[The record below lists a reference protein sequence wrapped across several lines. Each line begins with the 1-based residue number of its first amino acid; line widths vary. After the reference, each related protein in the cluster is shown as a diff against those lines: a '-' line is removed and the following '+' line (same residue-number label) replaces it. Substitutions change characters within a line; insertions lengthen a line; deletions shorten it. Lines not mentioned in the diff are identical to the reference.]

1 MDYLAQLNAFAD
13 YSTENLR
20 PNEFCVYM
28 NLLFVNN
35 KLHWK
40 EWFSI
45 TCDRLSVM
53 TGISPRTISEILNGL
68 RQKGYI
74 EIMKYPGKR
83 INKYRIIPLYGE
95 VASGYPADKLPK
107 TCRNVADKLP
117 KTCRKPAAVIRQ
129 EETRID
135 KSKSNNTDLLT
146 NSTYEDERKLTPAE
160 ERVRGAFECHFHLL
174 TKLEDLDAL
183 KAYTGD
189 YGDSMVVW
197 AIERVSEKV
206 QDSTKRQRLSP
217 RYLLPVLQEESAKSA
232 MQAKPVY
239 DRSSPQGPDN
249 RPPDVPLHWVWNGCG
264 WEEPFVE

>member
-35 KLHWK
+35 RLHWK
-40 EWFSI
+40 EWFSV
-45 TCDRLSVM
+45 TCDRLSVL

-83 INKYRIIPLYGE
+83 ANAYRIIPLYGE
-95 VASGYPADKLPK
+95 VASDYPADKLPK
-107 TCRNVADKLP
+107 SCRNVADKLP
-117 KTCRKPAAVIRQ
+117 KSCRNVAAVIRQ
-129 EETRID
+129 EETRKD

-146 NSTYEDERKLTPAE
+146 NGTHERQAELSPAE
-160 ERVRGAFECHFHLL
+160 ERVKSAFECHFHLL

-189 YGDSMVVW
+189 YGDSTVLW
-197 AIERVSEKV
+197 AIERVSERV
-206 QDSTKRQRLSP
+206 QDNSKRQRLSP
-217 RYLLPVLQEESAKSA
+217 RYLLPVLKESAKSA
-232 MQAKPVY
+232 MQVKTAY
-239 DRSSPQGPDN
+239 DRRRPQGPDN
-249 RPPDVPLHWVWNGCG
+249 RPPDVPPHWVWNGCG